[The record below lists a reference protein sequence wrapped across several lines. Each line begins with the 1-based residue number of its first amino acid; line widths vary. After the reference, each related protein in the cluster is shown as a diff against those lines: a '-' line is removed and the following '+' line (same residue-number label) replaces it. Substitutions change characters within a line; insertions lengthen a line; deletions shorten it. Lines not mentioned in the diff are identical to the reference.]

1 MTTELVYAANIIQEI
16 QALEKQ
22 CESVTSTEEK
32 TVIVNK
38 IEQLR
43 LIIKDVEFT
52 FYEPGRV
59 KREAWVKDGKFHRDG
74 GSPAIVTYFYDGQ
87 IQYGEWRINGKLHRS
102 DGAPAAVSY
111 YKTGQLQSNAWYK
124 DGKHHRIDAPA
135 AVSYYK
141 TGQLQYEG
149 WYKYGKLHRPNG
161 APAVILYFENGQIE
175 DVKWYEDGN
184 EIFYRRYIKY
194 FADIVTYICH
204 GKK

>member
-1 MTTELVYAANIIQEI
+1 MFTHLSSHKQKIIRRNETSINNYCHRQTTQKVCYFNNA
-16 QALEKQ
+16 
-22 CESVTSTEEK
+22 TEEK
-32 TVIVNK
+32 W
-38 IEQLR
+38 
-43 LIIKDVEFT
+43 F
-52 FYEPGRV
+52 
-59 KREAWVKDGKFHRDG
+59 
-74 GSPAIVTYFYDGQ
+74 
-87 IQYGEWRINGKLHRS
+87 
-102 DGAPAAVSY
+102 
-111 YKTGQLQSNAWYK
+111 K

-161 APAVILYFENGQIE
+161 APAVITYFENGQIDTEEWYKNGEIHRIDAPAVILYFENGQIE

>member
-1 MTTELVYAANIIQEI
+1 MFTHLSSHKQKIIRRNETSINNYCHRQTTQKVCYFNNA
-16 QALEKQ
+16 
-22 CESVTSTEEK
+22 TEEK
-32 TVIVNK
+32 W
-38 IEQLR
+38 
-43 LIIKDVEFT
+43 F
-52 FYEPGRV
+52 
-59 KREAWVKDGKFHRDG
+59 
-74 GSPAIVTYFYDGQ
+74 
-87 IQYGEWRINGKLHRS
+87 
-102 DGAPAAVSY
+102 
-111 YKTGQLQSNAWYK
+111 K

-161 APAVILYFENGQIE
+161 APAVITYFENGQIE